1 MSLADGIKTMLLE
14 TAKKAYE
21 EGRKHQVEEES
32 ESVVGVLH
40 MKSFEETETYKRIME
55 TW

>member
-32 ESVVGVLH
+32 VVGVLH